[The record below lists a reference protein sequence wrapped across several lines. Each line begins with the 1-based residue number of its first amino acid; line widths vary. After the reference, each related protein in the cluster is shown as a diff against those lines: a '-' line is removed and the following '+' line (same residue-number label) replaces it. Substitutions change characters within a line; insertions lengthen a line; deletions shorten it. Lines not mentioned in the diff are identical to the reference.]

1 MTQTRTTDPATSHA
15 NENPEAAGRAAG
27 FVRGLMRDGHERT
40 DADIYAALRGMGV
53 ELSPQ
58 RIRAG
63 RVGLSRAGWLIEVGT
78 RRTEYGGKT
87 RVWRMA

>member
-1 MTQTRTTDPATSHA
+1 MQSRTTDPHTSKA

-27 FVRGLMRDGHERT
+27 FVRGLMRDGIERT
-40 DADIYAALRGMGV
+40 DEEIYAALRGIGV

-78 RRTEYGGKT
+78 KQTEYGGRT